1 MLACIQSRALRVCPT
16 SLLAPLPVRLISCS
30 FPFAAFCCTQLAH
43 QGHHMAS
50 LATLFDPPQLYLTSL
65 SLTLYRSWAQTI
77 WTVLGKWAEREGSED
92 AKDLIGL
99 FRGDEQAVRG
109 SEEDEDEEERGAGT
123 RAKEDVEGDLKKAQ
137 KFKVSRAGSLF
148 RIITVSSLTGV
159 ALLHGPRPPTFLP
172 LPFHSSSL
180 R

>member
-1 MLACIQSRALRVCPT
+1 
-16 SLLAPLPVRLISCS
+16 
-30 FPFAAFCCTQLAH
+30 
-43 QGHHMAS
+43 MAS

-159 ALLHGPRPPTFLP
+159 ALLNGPRPPTFLP